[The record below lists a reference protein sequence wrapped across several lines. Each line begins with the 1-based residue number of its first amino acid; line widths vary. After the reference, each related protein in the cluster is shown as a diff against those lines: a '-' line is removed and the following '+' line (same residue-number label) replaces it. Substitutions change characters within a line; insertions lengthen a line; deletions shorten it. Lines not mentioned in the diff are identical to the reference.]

1 MFHILE
7 MPFVILHE
15 AIAPWVNRINR
26 HRVNWSTP
34 FARWDS
40 SGVNPKP
47 GLARYR
53 FFGLRR
59 PHGMKNALE
68 GPAECLKVTSSEGQ
82 HKCHGP
88 VAGAGQPSRR
98 AFARRV
104 FCAAILAAGF
114 VA

>member
-59 PHGMKNALE
+59 PRTTFLGQE
-68 GPAECLKVTSSEGQ
+68 GPAERPKAPGTTPTE
-82 HKCHGP
+82 P
-88 VAGAGQPSRR
+88 FR
-98 AFARRV
+98 
-104 FCAAILAAGF
+104 ILF
-114 VA
+114 RP